1 MKNKYKELADSII
14 GGDHL
19 DGETVMRLMVNSG
32 FDNHTIVQHLGDKYI
47 DETSVENYRKE
58 FGEIH
63 FVRIE
68 RNYIGYFKVRGANNE
83 DAVRKA
89 QEEMDEEMNDGIQCS
104 EDIEVGKTFNDI
116 TDGKKDV
123 DKSTQPFDVD

>member
-1 MKNKYKELADSII
+1 MKDKYKELADSII

-47 DETSVENYRKE
+47 DETSVENYREE

-63 FVRIE
+63 FVRLE
-68 RNYIGYFKVRGANNE
+68 RNYVGYFKVRGANSE

-89 QEEMDEEMNDGIQCS
+89 QGEMDEEMNDGIQFS
-104 EDIEVGKTFNDI
+104 EDIEVGKTFDDI
-116 TDGKKDV
+116 SQGKKDIHK
-123 DKSTQPFDVD
+123 DTQYFDVE